1 MTYQTGS
8 RVELQGKARDIGKNG
23 QTLARFNPDFGR
35 GATVTDVV
43 GDKRGTELI
52 QIKLD
57 KPNFG
62 TMWVMPPALRPLE
75 TEAA

>member
-1 MTYQTGS
+1 MTYQTGN

-43 GDKRGTELI
+43 SDKRGTQLI

-57 KPNFG
+57 RPNFG
-62 TMWVMPPALRPLE
+62 VMWVMPPALRPLE
-75 TEAA
+75 PEAA